1 MRRTGEAARTR
12 GKRRR
17 RVDGNDALGASRV
30 AIRARVASRRRRR
43 RAVDANRAAA
53 ASKTRRGRVARR
65 AASSTSPRS
74 DADVI
79 FSFIFPR
86 RARESGLV
94 RTARRRRARLCAS
107 AARLPRRTRAAL
119 WRWSGY
125 AERCTWCLTCAC
137 GLRDVRCDV
146 CSGNAPEV
154 NNCRFLG
161 QPGRSSDAET
171 RLRRRT
177 EE

>member
-1 MRRTGEAARTR
+1 MRSARR
-12 GKRRR
+12 
-17 RVDGNDALGASRV
+17 ASRFE
-30 AIRARVASRRRRR
+30 RASRRGDVDDAPSTRIARRRRRR
-43 RAVDANRAAA
+43 RAAG
-53 ASKTRRGRVARR
+53 ASRVAPRR
-65 AASSTSPRS
+65 RRHR
-74 DADVI
+74 DRI

-86 RARESGLV
+86 RARESGLG
-94 RTARRRRARLCAS
+94 RTARRRRARRCAS
-107 AARLPRRTRAAL
+107 AARRPRRTRAAL